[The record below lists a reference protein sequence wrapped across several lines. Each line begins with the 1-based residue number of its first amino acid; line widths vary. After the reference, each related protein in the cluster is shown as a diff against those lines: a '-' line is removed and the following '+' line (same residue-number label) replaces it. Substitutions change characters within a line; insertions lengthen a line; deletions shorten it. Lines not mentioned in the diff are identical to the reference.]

1 MSPAL
6 DLVRDY
12 LRFVIT
18 SFEVINISAPHI
30 YHSALL
36 LSPRMSIVHQ
46 LYKQYTRPFARV
58 IHGLP
63 ESWEPI
69 SATLYCIDSIGDAVW
84 SPCGKFIAVPR
95 DGSTDILDAGT
106 LSQLNTFEYPPGFD
120 GKDLCFTPDGCF
132 LTRFSPG
139 GPLSWDIQTG
149 GPLGT
154 SPFLHNQ
161 FPLYSFSSTYSIDGK
176 MIAVA
181 HENPPQDCKDGN
193 DHCSHNNS
201 YSITIFNLF
210 GTLMHTHN
218 VPEGPIIP
226 PIWTQGQCFQFA
238 TMKPSFITIW
248 EVAFSSTCRPTE
260 VKSLPVP
267 DEIADGEKFLFF
279 PTLSRLAFTLR
290 DTIQIWDARASKFL
304 LKTLPEFQPCKPLAA
319 GYYPPSWGSFS
330 FNGCFFACIVT
341 TGVYIWKESPS
352 GYILHQNLVFPT
364 PVRSMAPHFSPNGK
378 SIIITHDSKIHLWPT
393 IDQILP
399 PHDSPTGGDD
409 GHDFV
414 LGFSPNE
421 PLVAFVPWAKS
432 MIKILDLQSGDL
444 LLATD
449 MSVEICCMWMTEN
462 TVVAVG
468 ENGDIVSCDLSGESH
483 TFKPGANIKNSVLT
497 TIFNDSV
504 QYPSVGILGTAV
516 SVSPDLSWIAVPVYT
531 YPRDAGQ
538 YFLVVCD
545 ISTGRCLGSI
555 KTTTLPTPVFSLDG
569 HWIRNTDGNSMYM
582 WEIFEDSGSGAIELG
597 PLGEVVCP
605 PELFPFDSTCG
616 YEVTD
621 DKWVLSPTQERLL
634 WLPQH
639 WRSYWKHRIWNRQFL
654 GLTHRELSDV
664 VILEFFE

>member
-6 DLVRDY
+6 DLIRDY
-12 LRFVIT
+12 LRFVIKF
-18 SFEVINISAPHI
+18 FEVINISAPHI

-36 LSPRMSIVHQ
+36 LSPRTSIVRR

-84 SPCGKFIAVPR
+84 SPCGKFVAVPR
-95 DGSTDILDAGT
+95 NGFTDLHDAGT
-106 LSQLNTFEYPPGFD
+106 FSQLSTFEYPPGFH
-120 GKDLCFTPDGCF
+120 GQEICFTPDGCF
-132 LTRFSPG
+132 LTQFSPRG
-139 GPLSWDIQTG
+139 SLSWDIQTG
-149 GPLGT
+149 GPLRT
-154 SPFLHNQ
+154 SQFVHNQ
-161 FPLYSFSSTYSIDGK
+161 FPLHSFSSTYSIDGK

-181 HENPPQDCKDGN
+181 CKNPPPDNKNGN
-193 DHCSHNNS
+193 DNYSHNTS
-201 YSITIFNLF
+201 HYITVFNLF
-210 GTLMHTHN
+210 GMHMHTHN

-226 PIWTQGQCFQFA
+226 PIWTHGQCFQFA
-238 TMKPSFITIW
+238 TIKPSFITIW
-248 EVAFSSTCRPTE
+248 EVAFSSKCRPTK
-260 VKSLPVP
+260 VKSIPVP
-267 DEIADGEKFLFF
+267 DEVADGEKFLFC
-279 PTLSRLAFTLR
+279 PTFSRLAFTLE
-290 DTIQIWDARASKFL
+290 DTIQIWDAKASKLL
-304 LKTLPEFQPCKPLAA
+304 LKTLPEFQLCKTNVS
-319 GYYPPSWGSFS
+319 GYYPSWASFS
-330 FNGCFFACIVT
+330 FNGYFFACLVT
-341 TGVYIWKESPS
+341 TGVYIWKELPS
-352 GYILHQNLVFPT
+352 GYILHQKLVFPT
-364 PVRSMAPHFSPNGK
+364 PVCPTAPRFSPNGK
-378 SIIITHDSKIHLWPT
+378 SIIITLNSTIHLWPT

-399 PHDSPTGGDD
+399 PHDTPTGND
-409 GHDFV
+409 GGNSFV

-421 PLVAFVPWAKS
+421 SLVAFVPWRKS

-449 MSVEICCMWMTEN
+449 MDMDICCMWMTEN
-462 TVVAVG
+462 TVVAVDRD
-468 ENGDIVSCDLSGESH
+468 GDIVSCDLSGENH

-504 QYPSVGILGTAV
+504 QYPSVGILGTVV

-531 YPRDAGQ
+531 DAGQ

-545 ISTGRCLGSI
+545 ASTGRCLGSI
-555 KTTTLPTPVFSLDG
+555 KTTTLPAPVFSLDG
-569 HWIRNTDGNSMYM
+569 HWIRNTDGNSMCM

-597 PLGEVVCP
+597 PPGEAVCP
-605 PELFPFDSTCG
+605 PELFPFNSTCG

-639 WRSYWKHRIWNRQFL
+639 WRSYWKYRIWNRQLL